1 MADKD
6 KDTDFVTFRL
16 KGDTDEQPEWRIVS
30 KIKLVYSE
38 ENGNEP
44 DTIYILQPVLSGFET
59 VRDDAPKPFA
69 VLEDEF
75 DDILSAVEG

>member
-6 KDTDFVTFRL
+6 SDFIPFRL
-16 KGDTDEQPEWRIVS
+16 KGDDDSAPEWRIIS

-44 DTIYILQPVLSGFET
+44 DTIYILQPV
-59 VRDDAPKPFA
+59 
-69 VLEDEF
+69 
-75 DDILSAVEG
+75 

>member
-6 KDTDFVTFRL
+6 SDFIPFRL
-16 KGDTDEQPEWRIVS
+16 KSDTDEAPEWRIIS

-44 DTIYILQPVLSGFET
+44 DTIYILQPVLTDFD
-59 VRDDAPKPFA
+59 RMADDAPKAFA

-75 DDILSAVEG
+75 DSILAAVEG

>member
-6 KDTDFVTFRL
+6 NDFVTFRL
-16 KGDTDEQPEWRIVS
+16 KSDTDEQPEWRIVS

-44 DTIYILQPVLSGFET
+44 DTIYILQPVLSGFEQ
-59 VRDDAPKPFA
+59 VADDAPKAFA